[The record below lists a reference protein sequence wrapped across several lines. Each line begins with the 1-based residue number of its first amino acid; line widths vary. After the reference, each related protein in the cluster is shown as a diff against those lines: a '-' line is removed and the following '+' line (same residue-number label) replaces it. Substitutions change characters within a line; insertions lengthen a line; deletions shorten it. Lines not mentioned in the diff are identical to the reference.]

1 MEITDSARDRMF
13 SNKEIVE
20 DKNSPESSGIKRQF
34 WVVLKFMSRM

>member
-20 DKNSPESSGIKRQF
+20 DKNIPESSGIKRRF
-34 WVVLKFMSRM
+34 WDVLKFVSRI

>member
-20 DKNSPESSGIKRQF
+20 DKNIPESSCIKRRF
-34 WVVLKFMSRM
+34 WDVLKFVSRI